1 MKHKNLYLF
10 LIIFSSFLFIGCEK
24 DERSN
29 CIETLDLIVLENNI
43 ETMDIVAKGYTS
55 SAHEQIGN
63 KTLINTEGI
72 DLFSSSGEKIKIKK
86 IEPGMKFTV
95 MFDGT
100 INETSP
106 SRLNNVAWIQLK

>member
-1 MKHKNLYLF
+1 MRHKILYLF
-10 LIIFSSFLFIGCEK
+10 LIIFSSFLFVGCEK

-29 CIETLDLIVLENNI
+29 CIETLDLVVLENNI
-43 ETMDIVAKGYTS
+43 EIRDIVAKGFTN
-55 SAHEQIGN
+55 SANELIGN

-72 DLFSSSGEKIKIKK
+72 DLFASSGEKIKIKK
-86 IEPGMKFTV
+86 LEPGMKFTV

-100 INETSP
+100 VNDTSP